1 MVSGMR
7 RVSEVLVGVG
17 WSLRAGVARRSE
29 LQYGRV
35 DGCAGVPQ
43 AGVTSTFALC
53 AREAGK
59 LAVRT
64 VLLTVLRYQAF
75 TPNVAQRRG
84 YTRSLVT
91 LCYRNSNGGHPELPG
106 FTGQRSG

>member
-43 AGVTSTFALC
+43 AGVTSLSGLC
-53 AREAGK
+53 AREAGE
-59 LAVRT
+59 LGVPT
-64 VLLTVLRYQAF
+64 VGVTVAERYQTSRVTAPLSDVGGKRWGKTLLCLFREGELNVLR
-75 TPNVAQRRG
+75 TIG
-84 YTRSLVT
+84 IL
-91 LCYRNSNGGHPELPG
+91 
-106 FTGQRSG
+106 

>member
-1 MVSGMR
+1 MVSGMG

-43 AGVTSTFALC
+43 AGVTSPSAGLC
-53 AREAGK
+53 ARVSG
-59 LAVRT
+59 LSGWVGVPT
-64 VLLTVLRYQAF
+64 VF
-75 TPNVAQRRG
+75 
-84 YTRSLVT
+84 SI
-91 LCYRNSNGGHPELPG
+91 E
-106 FTGQRSG
+106 